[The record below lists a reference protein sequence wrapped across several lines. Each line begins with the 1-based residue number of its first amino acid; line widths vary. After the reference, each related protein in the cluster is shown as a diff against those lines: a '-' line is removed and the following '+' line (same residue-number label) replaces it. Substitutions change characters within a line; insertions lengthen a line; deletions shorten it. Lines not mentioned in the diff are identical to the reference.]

1 SRLLIFSSLW
11 SKYTLAAAVPTV
23 STSAATVRLEGDA
36 MEVRITRAYDM
47 AQRASGAHG
56 TPGEFRALVDRLWP
70 RGLAKAEVDIDEWC
84 KDVAPTTELR
94 RWYGH
99 VVDRF
104 DEFAE
109 RYEQELDHPPAAG
122 ALAHL
127 EDVARTHKLTLVTAT
142 RDVEHSAARVLYERL
157 TGTTF

>member
-1 SRLLIFSSLW
+1 
-11 SKYTLAAAVPTV
+11 
-23 STSAATVRLEGDA
+23 
-36 MEVRITRAYDM
+36 MEVRIIRPYDM
-47 AQRASGAHG
+47 AQRASQTKGAAD
-56 TPGEFRALVDRLWP
+56 EFRVLVDRLWP
-70 RGLAKAEVDIDEWC
+70 RGLAKAQVDVDEWC

-109 RYEQELDHPPAAG
+109 RYGRELDQPPAAD

-127 EDVARTHKLTLVTAT
+127 EGVARTHKLTLVTAT
-142 RDVEHSAARVLYERL
+142 RDVEHSGARVLYERL
-157 TGTTF
+157 TGTTLVLPP